1 MVTCGGGTGWG
12 VYVWGA
18 EGERCPL
25 DKSPEQQDF
34 LPFLGFQDDQKFQ
47 YDLVWHSLCANG
59 PDTG

>member
-34 LPFLGFQDDQKFQ
+34 LPFLGFQDDQKF
-47 YDLVWHSLCANG
+47 
-59 PDTG
+59 